1 MLQCLQS
8 IYAGTVAGIE
18 VIVVDNASGDD
29 SRQQIE
35 AAYPRVIWLQM
46 TYNSGF
52 ARANN
57 AGIRQAAGDI
67 VLLLNSDTLN
77 VKNAIFS
84 CFERLEK
91 DRFVAAGVQL
101 LNEDNTPQI
110 SGNFFMRG
118 GLNYL
123 MTLPCTGE
131 LLRRAALSVGMK
143 KTNLPEAVQTTEV
156 DWINGAFLMVKKQA
170 ITKAGFMDEDFFLYS
185 EESEWCSRLGKHGP
199 LCIYGDLHVYHLEG
213 GSSATTFNSA
223 TRGYRVY
230 SDRKGLQIMVSN
242 FLGFR
247 KQYGIA
253 WYLFHQ
259 SAHLLNLPVY
269 FAVLVMKTLL
279 FRSGIKAAWVAFGG
293 YTANV
298 FRALS
303 LAPRIISNKPYFY
316 KLL

>member
-8 IYAGTVAGIE
+8 IYAGTVEGME

-29 SRQQIE
+29 SQQQIV
-35 AAYPRVIWLQM
+35 AAYPQVKWLQM
-46 TYNSGF
+46 GYNSGF

-57 AGIRQAAGDI
+57 AGIRHSVGDTI
-67 VLLLNSDTLN
+67 LLLNSDTVN
-77 VKNAIFS
+77 IKDAVFH
-84 CFERLEK
+84 CFDRLQK
-91 DRFVAAGVQL
+91 DRFIAAGVQL
-101 LNEDNTPQI
+101 LNEDHTPQI

-131 LLRRAALSVGMK
+131 LLRQIALAAGMK
-143 KTNLPEAVQTTEV
+143 KTNLPEAVQTTQV
-156 DWINGAFLMVKKQA
+156 DWINGAFLMVKKTA
-170 ITKAGFMDEDFFLYS
+170 IEKAGLMDEDFFLYA
-185 EESEWCSRLGKHGP
+185 EESEWCSRLKNCGP
-199 LCIYGDLHVYHLEG
+199 LCIYGDLNVYHLEG
-213 GSSATTFNSA
+213 GSSATAFDSG

-230 SDRKGLQIMVSN
+230 SDKKGLQIMVSN

-247 KQYGIA
+247 KQYGVG

-259 SAHLLNLPVY
+259 LAHLLNLPVY
-269 FAVLVMKTLL
+269 GLVLLIRTLL
-279 FRSGIKAAWVAFGG
+279 FRPGVKAAWNAFSG
-293 YTANV
+293 YAGNV

-303 LAPRIISNKPYFY
+303 LAPRIISNKPHFY

>member
-1 MLQCLQS
+1 VLQCLQS
-8 IYAGTVAGIE
+8 IYAGTAAGIE
-18 VIVVDNASGDD
+18 VIVVDNASGDN

-35 AAYPRVIWLQM
+35 AAYPQVKWLQM
-46 TYNSGF
+46 GYNSGF

-57 AGIRQAAGDI
+57 AGIRHSEGAI
-67 VLLLNSDTLN
+67 ILLLNSDTLN
-77 VKNAIFS
+77 IKNAIFG
-84 CFERLEK
+84 CFERLQK
-91 DRFVAAGVQL
+91 DRFIAAGVQL

-131 LLRRAALSVGMK
+131 LLRKMAIAAGMK
-143 KTNLPEAVQTTEV
+143 KTNLPEAIQTTEV
-156 DWINGAFLMVKKQA
+156 DWINGAFLMVKKKA
-170 ITKAGFMDEDFFLYS
+170 VEKAGLMDEDFFLYA
-185 EESEWCSRLGKHGP
+185 EESEWCSRLKNFGP
-199 LCIYGDLHVYHLEG
+199 LCIYGDLNVYHLEG

-230 SDRKGLQIMVSN
+230 SDKKGLQIMVSN

-247 KQYGIA
+247 KQYGVG

-259 SAHLLNLPVY
+259 LAHLANLPVY
-269 FAVLVMKTLL
+269 GVVLLIKTFL
-279 FRSGIKAAWVAFGG
+279 FRPGIKAAWSTFAG